1 MIAKELLTIFL
12 IFLHCEDMKKGI
24 KKKIFLSNLLEQI
37 EINRYTSD
45 IISKLDDYH
54 IKAKSHV
61 IGITGPPGAGKSSLV
76 DKIISE
82 IRKNKK
88 SVGVI
93 AIDPS
98 SRKSGGALLGDRTRF
113 LLDPNDSDVFVRSM
127 AAKDFLGG
135 LSELTFPTMI
145 VMRSIFDYVIIET
158 VGVGQS
164 ETNIKDVVDS
174 VILCVQPGSG
184 DTIQFMKSGIFEIP
198 DIVVV
203 TKSDIEKIANLTYSE
218 LNNSRNYFKSTN
230 DWNIEIIKTSV
241 VKNIGLGSLFEII
254 NQRWLWLKKNNLIQD
269 QRNYQDISW
278 ISKTIMR
285 EFGTN
290 GVKKIDKHLSY
301 KTKPFST
308 LQKLKKLL

>member
-1 MIAKELLTIFL
+1 
-12 IFLHCEDMKKGI
+12 MKKSL
-24 KKKIFLSNLLEQI
+24 KKKIFLSNLLEQV
-37 EINRYTSD
+37 EINRDTKK
-45 IISKLDDYH
+45 IISQLDVLH
-54 IKAKSHV
+54 SKAKSHV

-76 DKIISE
+76 DKLIGE

-88 SVGVI
+88 SVGII

-98 SRKSGGALLGDRTRF
+98 SSKSGGALLGDRTRL
-113 LLDPNDSDVFVRSM
+113 LLDPNDNDVFVRSM

-135 LSELTFPTMI
+135 LSELTFPTMT
-145 VMRSIFDYVIIET
+145 VMRSIFDFVIIET

-164 ETNIKDVVDS
+164 ETNVKDLVDS

-218 LNNSRNYFKSTN
+218 LNKSKNYFKSTN

-241 VKNIGLGSLFEII
+241 VKNIGIDLLFKEIDR
-254 NQRWLWLKKNNLIQD
+254 RWLWLKKNKKIQR
-269 QRNYQDISW
+269 QRIDQDISW
-278 ISKTIMR
+278 ITKTIMR

-290 GVKKIDKHLSY
+290 GVKKIDKLLIY
-301 KTKPFST
+301 KEKPFSS
-308 LQKLKKLL
+308 LQKLKKKL

>member
-1 MIAKELLTIFL
+1 
-12 IFLHCEDMKKGI
+12 MKKSL
-24 KKKIFLSNLLEQI
+24 KKKIFLSNLLEQV
-37 EINRYTSD
+37 EINRDTKK
-45 IISKLDDYH
+45 IISQLDDLH
-54 IKAKSHV
+54 SNAKSHV

-76 DKIISE
+76 DKLIGE

-88 SVGVI
+88 SVGII

-98 SRKSGGALLGDRTRF
+98 SSKSGGALLGDRTRL
-113 LLDPNDSDVFVRSM
+113 LLDPNDNDVFVRSM

-135 LSELTFPTMI
+135 LSELTFPTMT
-145 VMRSIFDYVIIET
+145 VMRSIFDFVIIET

-164 ETNIKDVVDS
+164 ETNVKDLVDS

-218 LNNSRNYFKSTN
+218 LNKSKNYFKSTN

-241 VKNIGLGSLFEII
+241 VKNIGIDFLFKEIDR
-254 NQRWLWLKKNNLIQD
+254 RWLWLKKNKKIQH
-269 QRNYQDISW
+269 QRIDQDISW
-278 ISKTIMR
+278 ITKTIMR

-290 GVKKIDKHLSY
+290 GVKKIDKLLTY
-301 KTKPFST
+301 KEKPFSS
-308 LQKLKKLL
+308 LQKLKKKL

>member
-1 MIAKELLTIFL
+1 
-12 IFLHCEDMKKGI
+12 MKKSL
-24 KKKIFLSNLLEQI
+24 KKKIFLSNLLEQV
-37 EINRYTSD
+37 EINRDTKK
-45 IISKLDDYH
+45 IISQLDDLH
-54 IKAKSHV
+54 SNAKSHV

-76 DKIISE
+76 DKLIGE

-88 SVGVI
+88 SVGII

-98 SRKSGGALLGDRTRF
+98 SSKSGGALLGDRTRL
-113 LLDPNDSDVFVRSM
+113 LLDPNDNDVFVRSM

-135 LSELTFPTMI
+135 LSELTFPTMT
-145 VMRSIFDYVIIET
+145 VMRSIFDFVIIET

-164 ETNIKDVVDS
+164 ETNVKDLVDS

-218 LNNSRNYFKSTN
+218 LNKSKNYFKSTN

-241 VKNIGLGSLFEII
+241 VKNIGIDFLFKEIDR
-254 NQRWLWLKKNNLIQD
+254 RWLWLKKNKKIQH
-269 QRNYQDISW
+269 QRMDQDISW
-278 ISKTIMR
+278 ITKTIMR

-290 GVKKIDKHLSY
+290 GVKKIDKLLTY
-301 KTKPFST
+301 KEKPFSS
-308 LQKLKKLL
+308 LQKLKKKLQVFFTPPR

>member
-1 MIAKELLTIFL
+1 
-12 IFLHCEDMKKGI
+12 MKKSL
-24 KKKIFLSNLLEQI
+24 KKKIFLSNLLEQV
-37 EINRYTSD
+37 EINRNTKK
-45 IISKLDDYH
+45 IISQLDVLH
-54 IKAKSHV
+54 SKAKSHV

-76 DKIISE
+76 DKLIGE

-88 SVGVI
+88 SVGII

-98 SRKSGGALLGDRTRF
+98 SGKSGGALLGDRTRL
-113 LLDPNDSDVFVRSM
+113 LLDPNDNDVFVRSM

-135 LSELTFPTMI
+135 LSELTFPTMT
-145 VMRSIFDYVIIET
+145 VMRSIFDFVIIET

-164 ETNIKDVVDS
+164 ETNVKDLVDS

-218 LNNSRNYFKSTN
+218 LNKSKNYFKSTN

-241 VKNIGLGSLFEII
+241 VKNIGIDFLFKEIDR
-254 NQRWLWLKKNNLIQD
+254 RWLWLKKNKKIQH
-269 QRNYQDISW
+269 QRIDQDISW
-278 ISKTIMR
+278 ITKTIMR

-290 GVKKIDKHLSY
+290 GVKKIDKLLTY
-301 KTKPFST
+301 KEKPFSS
-308 LQKLKKLL
+308 LQKLKKKL

>member
-1 MIAKELLTIFL
+1 
-12 IFLHCEDMKKGI
+12 MKKSL
-24 KKKIFLSNLLEQI
+24 KKKIFLSNLLEQV
-37 EINRYTSD
+37 EINRDTKK
-45 IISKLDDYH
+45 IISQLDVLH
-54 IKAKSHV
+54 SKAKSHV

-76 DKIISE
+76 DKLIGE

-88 SVGVI
+88 SVGII

-98 SRKSGGALLGDRTRF
+98 SSKSGGALLGDRTRL
-113 LLDPNDSDVFVRSM
+113 LLDPNDNDVFVRSM
-127 AAKDFLGG
+127 AAKNFLGG
-135 LSELTFPTMI
+135 LSELTFPTMT
-145 VMRSIFDYVIIET
+145 VMRSIFDFVIIET

-164 ETNIKDVVDS
+164 ETNVKDLVDS

-218 LNNSRNYFKSTN
+218 LNKSKNYFKSTN

-241 VKNIGLGSLFEII
+241 VKNIGIDLLFKEIDK
-254 NQRWLWLKKNNLIQD
+254 RWLWLKKNKKIQH
-269 QRNYQDISW
+269 QRIDQDISW
-278 ISKTIMR
+278 ITKTIMR

-290 GVKKIDKHLSY
+290 GVKKIDKLFTY
-301 KTKPFST
+301 KENPFSS
-308 LQKLKKLL
+308 LQKLKKKL

>member
-1 MIAKELLTIFL
+1 
-12 IFLHCEDMKKGI
+12 MKKSL
-24 KKKIFLSNLLEQI
+24 KKKIFLSNLLEQV
-37 EINRYTSD
+37 EINKDTKK
-45 IISKLDDYH
+45 IISQLDDLH
-54 IKAKSHV
+54 SNAKSHV

-76 DKIISE
+76 DKLIGE

-88 SVGVI
+88 SVGII

-98 SRKSGGALLGDRTRF
+98 SSKSGGALLGDRTRL
-113 LLDPNDSDVFVRSM
+113 LLDPNDNDVFVRSM

-135 LSELTFPTMI
+135 LSELTFPTMT
-145 VMRSIFDYVIIET
+145 VMRSIFDFVIIET

-164 ETNIKDVVDS
+164 ETNVKDLVDS

-218 LNNSRNYFKSTN
+218 LNKSKNYFKSTN

-241 VKNIGLGSLFEII
+241 VKNIGIDLLFKEIDR
-254 NQRWLWLKKNNLIQD
+254 RWLWLKKNKKIQH
-269 QRNYQDISW
+269 QRIDQDISW
-278 ISKTIMR
+278 ITKTIMR

-290 GVKKIDKHLSY
+290 GVKKIDKLLTY
-301 KTKPFST
+301 KEKPFSS
-308 LQKLKKLL
+308 LQKLKKKL

>member
-1 MIAKELLTIFL
+1 
-12 IFLHCEDMKKGI
+12 MKKSL
-24 KKKIFLSNLLEQI
+24 KKKIFLSNLLEQV
-37 EINRYTSD
+37 EINRDTKK
-45 IISKLDDYH
+45 IISQLDDLH
-54 IKAKSHV
+54 SNAKSHV

-76 DKIISE
+76 DKLIGE

-88 SVGVI
+88 SVGII

-98 SRKSGGALLGDRTRF
+98 SSKSGGALLGDRTRL
-113 LLDPNDSDVFVRSM
+113 LLDPNDNDVFVRSM

-145 VMRSIFDYVIIET
+145 VMRSIFDFVIIET

-164 ETNIKDVVDS
+164 ETNVKDLVDS

-218 LNNSRNYFKSTN
+218 LNKSKNYFKSTN

-241 VKNIGLGSLFEII
+241 VKNIGIDLLFKEIDR
-254 NQRWLWLKKNNLIQD
+254 RWLWLKKNKKIQH
-269 QRNYQDISW
+269 QRIDQDISW
-278 ISKTIMR
+278 ITKTIMR

-290 GVKKIDKHLSY
+290 GVKKIDKLLTY
-301 KTKPFST
+301 KEKPFSS
-308 LQKLKKLL
+308 LQKLKKKL

>member
-1 MIAKELLTIFL
+1 
-12 IFLHCEDMKKGI
+12 MKKSL
-24 KKKIFLSNLLEQI
+24 KKKIFLSNLLEQV
-37 EINRYTSD
+37 EINRDTKK
-45 IISKLDDYH
+45 IISQLDDLH
-54 IKAKSHV
+54 SNAKSHV

-76 DKIISE
+76 DKLIGE

-88 SVGVI
+88 SVGII

-98 SRKSGGALLGDRTRF
+98 SSKSGGALLGDRTRL
-113 LLDPNDSDVFVRSM
+113 LLDPNDNDVFVRSM

-135 LSELTFPTMI
+135 LSELTFPTMT
-145 VMRSIFDYVIIET
+145 VMRSIFDFVIIET

-164 ETNIKDVVDS
+164 ETNVKDLVDS

-218 LNNSRNYFKSTN
+218 LNKSKNYGKSTN

-241 VKNIGLGSLFEII
+241 VKNIGIDLLFKEIDR
-254 NQRWLWLKKNNLIQD
+254 RWLWLKKNKKIQH
-269 QRNYQDISW
+269 QRIDQDISW
-278 ISKTIMR
+278 ITKTIMR

-290 GVKKIDKHLSY
+290 GVKKIDKLLTY
-301 KTKPFST
+301 KEKPFSS
-308 LQKLKKLL
+308 LQKLKKKL

>member
-1 MIAKELLTIFL
+1 
-12 IFLHCEDMKKGI
+12 MKKSL
-24 KKKIFLSNLLEQI
+24 KKKIFLSNLLEQV
-37 EINRYTSD
+37 EINRDTKK
-45 IISKLDDYH
+45 IILQLDDLH
-54 IKAKSHV
+54 SNAKSHV

-76 DKIISE
+76 DKLIGE

-88 SVGVI
+88 SVGMI

-98 SRKSGGALLGDRTRF
+98 SSKSGGALLGDRTRL
-113 LLDPNDSDVFVRSM
+113 LLDPNDNDVFVRSM

-135 LSELTFPTMI
+135 LSELTFPTMT
-145 VMRSIFDYVIIET
+145 VMRSIFDFVIIET

-164 ETNIKDVVDS
+164 ETNVKDLVDT

-218 LNNSRNYFKSTN
+218 LNKSKNYFKSTN

-241 VKNIGLGSLFEII
+241 VKNIGIDFLFKEIDR
-254 NQRWLWLKKNNLIQD
+254 RWLWLKNNKKIQH
-269 QRNYQDISW
+269 QRIDQDISW
-278 ISKTIMR
+278 ITKTIMR

-290 GVKKIDKHLSY
+290 GVKKIDKLLTY
-301 KTKPFST
+301 KEKPFSS
-308 LQKLKKLL
+308 LQKLKKKL

>member
-1 MIAKELLTIFL
+1 
-12 IFLHCEDMKKGI
+12 MKKSL
-24 KKKIFLSNLLEQI
+24 KKKIFLSNLLEQV
-37 EINRYTSD
+37 EINRDTKK
-45 IISKLDDYH
+45 IISQLDDLH
-54 IKAKSHV
+54 SKAKSHV

-76 DKIISE
+76 DKLIGE

-88 SVGVI
+88 SVGII

-98 SRKSGGALLGDRTRF
+98 SSKSGGALLGDRTRL
-113 LLDPNDSDVFVRSM
+113 LLDPNDNDVFVRSM

-135 LSELTFPTMI
+135 LSELTFPTMT
-145 VMRSIFDYVIIET
+145 VMRSIFDFVIIET

-164 ETNIKDVVDS
+164 ETNVKDLVDS

-218 LNNSRNYFKSTN
+218 LNKSKNYFKSTN

-241 VKNIGLGSLFEII
+241 VKNIGIDFLFKEIDR
-254 NQRWLWLKKNNLIQD
+254 RWLWLKKNKKIQH
-269 QRNYQDISW
+269 QRIDQDISW
-278 ISKTIMR
+278 ITKTIMR

-290 GVKKIDKHLSY
+290 GVKKIDKLLTY
-301 KTKPFST
+301 KEKPFSS
-308 LQKLKKLL
+308 LQKLKKKL

>member
-1 MIAKELLTIFL
+1 
-12 IFLHCEDMKKGI
+12 MKKGI

-37 EINRYTSD
+37 EINRDTVE
-45 IISKLDDYH
+45 IIGKLDEFH
-54 IKAKSHV
+54 LKAKSHV
-61 IGITGPPGAGKSSLV
+61 IGVTGPPGAGKSSLV
-76 DKIISE
+76 DKLILE
-82 IRKNKK
+82 IRQNKK

-113 LLDPNDSDVFVRSM
+113 LLDPNDNDVFVRSM

-135 LSELTFPTMI
+135 LSELTFPTMT

-164 ETNIKDVVDS
+164 ETNVKEVVDS

-203 TKSDIEKIANLTYSE
+203 TKSDIETIANLTYSE
-218 LNNSRNYFKSTN
+218 LTNSKNYFKAPN
-230 DWNIEIIKTSV
+230 DWDIEIIKTSV
-241 VKNIGLGSLFEII
+241 VKNLGLDLLFKEI
-254 NQRWLWLKKNNLIQD
+254 QRRWLWLKKNKNIQN
-269 QRNYQDISW
+269 QRYDQDISW
-278 ISKTIMR
+278 IKKTIMR

-290 GVKKIDKHLSY
+290 GVKKLDKLLSY
-301 KTKPFST
+301 KNKPFST
-308 LQKLKKLL
+308 VKKLKKIL

>member
-1 MIAKELLTIFL
+1 
-12 IFLHCEDMKKGI
+12 MKKSL
-24 KKKIFLSNLLEQI
+24 KKKVFLSNLLEQV
-37 EINRYTSD
+37 EINRDTKK
-45 IISKLDDYH
+45 IISQLDDLH
-54 IKAKSHV
+54 SNAKSHV
-61 IGITGPPGAGKSSLV
+61 IGITGPPGAGKSSLL
-76 DKIISE
+76 DKLISE

-88 SVGVI
+88 SVGII

-98 SRKSGGALLGDRTRF
+98 SSKSGGALLGDRTRL
-113 LLDPNDSDVFVRSM
+113 LLDPNDNDVFVRSM

-135 LSELTFPTMI
+135 LSELTFPTMT
-145 VMRSIFDYVIIET
+145 VMRSIFDFVIIET

-164 ETNIKDVVDS
+164 ETNVKDLVDS

-218 LNNSRNYFKSTN
+218 LNKSKNYFKSTN

-241 VKNIGLGSLFEII
+241 VKNIGIDFLFKEIDR
-254 NQRWLWLKKNNLIQD
+254 RWLWLKKNKKIQH
-269 QRNYQDISW
+269 QRMDQDISW
-278 ISKTIMR
+278 ITKTIMR

-290 GVKKIDKHLSY
+290 GVKKIDKLLTY
-301 KTKPFST
+301 KEKPFSS
-308 LQKLKKLL
+308 LQKLKKKL

>member
-1 MIAKELLTIFL
+1 
-12 IFLHCEDMKKGI
+12 MKKSL
-24 KKKIFLSNLLEQI
+24 KKKIFLSNLLEQV
-37 EINRYTSD
+37 EINRDTKK
-45 IISKLDDYH
+45 IISQLDDLH
-54 IKAKSHV
+54 SNAKSHV

-76 DKIISE
+76 DKLIGE

-88 SVGVI
+88 SVGII

-98 SRKSGGALLGDRTRF
+98 SSKSGGALLGDRTRL
-113 LLDPNDSDVFVRSM
+113 LLDPNDNDVFVRSM
-127 AAKDFLGG
+127 ATKDFLGG

-145 VMRSIFDYVIIET
+145 VMRSIFDFVIIET

-164 ETNIKDVVDS
+164 EINVKDLVDS

-218 LNNSRNYFKSTN
+218 LNKSKNYFKSTN

-241 VKNIGLGSLFEII
+241 VKTIGIDFLFKEIDR
-254 NQRWLWLKKNNLIQD
+254 RWLWLKNNKKIQH
-269 QRNYQDISW
+269 QRIDQDISW
-278 ISKTIMR
+278 ITKTIMR

-290 GVKKIDKHLSY
+290 GVKKIDKLLTY
-301 KTKPFST
+301 KEKPFSS
-308 LQKLKKLL
+308 LQKLKKKL

>member
-1 MIAKELLTIFL
+1 
-12 IFLHCEDMKKGI
+12 MKKSL
-24 KKKIFLSNLLEQI
+24 KKKIFLSNLLEQV
-37 EINRYTSD
+37 EINRDTKK
-45 IISKLDDYH
+45 IISQLDDLH
-54 IKAKSHV
+54 SNAKSHV
-61 IGITGPPGAGKSSLV
+61 IGITGPPGAGKSSLL
-76 DKIISE
+76 DKLISE

-88 SVGVI
+88 SVGII

-98 SRKSGGALLGDRTRF
+98 SSKSGGALLGDRTRL
-113 LLDPNDSDVFVRSM
+113 LLDPNDNDVFVRSM

-135 LSELTFPTMI
+135 LSELTFPTMT
-145 VMRSIFDYVIIET
+145 VMRSIFDFVIIET

-164 ETNIKDVVDS
+164 ETNVKDLVDT

-218 LNNSRNYFKSTN
+218 LNKSKNYFKSTN

-241 VKNIGLGSLFEII
+241 VKNIGIDFLFKEIDR
-254 NQRWLWLKKNNLIQD
+254 RWLWLKKNKKIQH
-269 QRNYQDISW
+269 QRIDQDISW
-278 ISKTIMR
+278 ITKTIMR

-290 GVKKIDKHLSY
+290 GVKKIDKLLTY
-301 KTKPFST
+301 KEKPFSS
-308 LQKLKKLL
+308 LQKLKKKL

>member
-1 MIAKELLTIFL
+1 
-12 IFLHCEDMKKGI
+12 MKKSL
-24 KKKIFLSNLLEQI
+24 KKKIFLSNLLEQV
-37 EINRYTSD
+37 EINRETKK
-45 IISKLDDYH
+45 IISQLDALH
-54 IKAKSHV
+54 SKAKSHV

-76 DKIISE
+76 DKLIGE

-88 SVGVI
+88 SVGII

-98 SRKSGGALLGDRTRF
+98 SSKSGGALLGDRTRL
-113 LLDPNDSDVFVRSM
+113 LLDPNDNDVFVRSM

-135 LSELTFPTMI
+135 LSELTFPTMT
-145 VMRSIFDYVIIET
+145 VMRSIFDFVIIET

-164 ETNIKDVVDS
+164 ETNVKDLVDS

-218 LNNSRNYFKSTN
+218 LNKSKNYFKSTD

-241 VKNIGLGSLFEII
+241 VKNIGIDFLFKEIDR
-254 NQRWLWLKKNNLIQD
+254 RWLWLKNNKKIQH
-269 QRNYQDISW
+269 QRIDQDISW
-278 ISKTIMR
+278 ITKTIMR

-290 GVKKIDKHLSY
+290 GVKKIDKLLTY
-301 KTKPFST
+301 KEKPFSS
-308 LQKLKKLL
+308 LQKLKKKL

>member
-1 MIAKELLTIFL
+1 
-12 IFLHCEDMKKGI
+12 MKKSL
-24 KKKIFLSNLLEQI
+24 KKKIFLSNLLEQV
-37 EINRYTSD
+37 EINRDTKK
-45 IISKLDDYH
+45 IISQLDVLH
-54 IKAKSHV
+54 SKAKSHV

-76 DKIISE
+76 DKLIGE

-88 SVGVI
+88 SVGII

-98 SRKSGGALLGDRTRF
+98 SSKSGGALLGDRTRL
-113 LLDPNDSDVFVRSM
+113 LLDPNDNDVFVRSM

-135 LSELTFPTMI
+135 LSELTFPTMT
-145 VMRSIFDYVIIET
+145 VMRSIFDFVIIET

-164 ETNIKDVVDS
+164 ETNVKDLVDS

-218 LNNSRNYFKSTN
+218 LNKSKNYFKSTN

-241 VKNIGLGSLFEII
+241 VKNIGIDFLFKEIDR
-254 NQRWLWLKKNNLIQD
+254 RWLWLKKNKKIQH
-269 QRNYQDISW
+269 QRIDQDISW
-278 ISKTIMR
+278 ITKTIMR

-290 GVKKIDKHLSY
+290 GVKKIDKLLTY
-301 KTKPFST
+301 KEKPFSS
-308 LQKLKKLL
+308 LQKLKKKL

>member
-1 MIAKELLTIFL
+1 
-12 IFLHCEDMKKGI
+12 MKKSL
-24 KKKIFLSNLLEQI
+24 KKKIFLSNLLEQV
-37 EINRYTSD
+37 EINRDTKK
-45 IISKLDDYH
+45 IISQLDVLH
-54 IKAKSHV
+54 SKAKSHV
-61 IGITGPPGAGKSSLV
+61 IGVTGPPGAGKSSLV
-76 DKIISE
+76 DKLIGE

-88 SVGVI
+88 SVGII

-98 SRKSGGALLGDRTRF
+98 SSKSGGALLGDRTRL
-113 LLDPNDSDVFVRSM
+113 LLDPNDNDVFVRSM

-135 LSELTFPTMI
+135 LSELTFPTMT
-145 VMRSIFDYVIIET
+145 VMRSIFDFVIIET

-164 ETNIKDVVDS
+164 ETNVKDLVDS

-218 LNNSRNYFKSTN
+218 LNKSKNYFKSTN

-241 VKNIGLGSLFEII
+241 VKNIGIDFLFKEIDR
-254 NQRWLWLKKNNLIQD
+254 RWLWLKKNKKIQH
-269 QRNYQDISW
+269 QRMDQDISW
-278 ISKTIMR
+278 ITKTIMR

-290 GVKKIDKHLSY
+290 GVKKIDKLLTY
-301 KTKPFST
+301 KENPFSS
-308 LQKLKKLL
+308 LQKLKKKL

>member
-1 MIAKELLTIFL
+1 
-12 IFLHCEDMKKGI
+12 MKKSL
-24 KKKIFLSNLLEQI
+24 KKKIFLSNLLEQV
-37 EINRYTSD
+37 EINRDTKK
-45 IISKLDDYH
+45 IISQLDELHSD
-54 IKAKSHV
+54 AKSHV

-76 DKIISE
+76 DKLIGE

-88 SVGVI
+88 SVGII

-98 SRKSGGALLGDRTRF
+98 SSKSGGALLGDRTRL
-113 LLDPNDSDVFVRSM
+113 LLDPNDNDVFVRSM

-135 LSELTFPTMI
+135 LSELTFPTMT
-145 VMRSIFDYVIIET
+145 VMRSIFDFVIIET

-164 ETNIKDVVDS
+164 ETNVKDLVDS

-218 LNNSRNYFKSTN
+218 LNKSKNYFKSTN

-241 VKNIGLGSLFEII
+241 VKNIGIDFLFKEIDR
-254 NQRWLWLKKNNLIQD
+254 RWLWLKKNKKIQH
-269 QRNYQDISW
+269 QRIDQDISW
-278 ISKTIMR
+278 ITKTIMR

-290 GVKKIDKHLSY
+290 GVKKIDKLLTY
-301 KTKPFST
+301 KEKPFSS
-308 LQKLKKLL
+308 LQKLKKKL

>member
-1 MIAKELLTIFL
+1 
-12 IFLHCEDMKKGI
+12 MKKSL
-24 KKKIFLSNLLEQI
+24 KKKIFLSNLLEQV
-37 EINRYTSD
+37 EINRDTKK
-45 IISKLDDYH
+45 IISQLDELH
-54 IKAKSHV
+54 SNAKSHV

-76 DKIISE
+76 DKLIGE

-88 SVGVI
+88 SVGII

-98 SRKSGGALLGDRTRF
+98 SSKSGGALLGDRTRL
-113 LLDPNDSDVFVRSM
+113 LLDPNDNDVFVRSM

-135 LSELTFPTMI
+135 LSELTFPTMT
-145 VMRSIFDYVIIET
+145 VMRSIFDFVIIET

-164 ETNIKDVVDS
+164 ETNVKDLVDS

-218 LNNSRNYFKSTN
+218 LNKSKNYFKSTN

-241 VKNIGLGSLFEII
+241 VKNIGIDFLFKEIDR
-254 NQRWLWLKKNNLIQD
+254 RWLWLKKNKKIQH
-269 QRNYQDISW
+269 QRIDQDISW
-278 ISKTIMR
+278 ITKTIMR

-290 GVKKIDKHLSY
+290 GVKKIDKLLTY
-301 KTKPFST
+301 KEKPFSS
-308 LQKLKKLL
+308 LQKLKKKL

>member
-1 MIAKELLTIFL
+1 
-12 IFLHCEDMKKGI
+12 MKKSL
-24 KKKIFLSNLLEQI
+24 KKKIFLSNLLEQV
-37 EINRYTSD
+37 EINRDTKK
-45 IISKLDDYH
+45 IILQLDDLH
-54 IKAKSHV
+54 SNAKSHV

-76 DKIISE
+76 DKLIGE

-88 SVGVI
+88 SVGMI

-98 SRKSGGALLGDRTRF
+98 SSKSGGALLGDRTRL
-113 LLDPNDSDVFVRSM
+113 LLDPNDNDVFVRSM

-135 LSELTFPTMI
+135 LSELTFPTMT
-145 VMRSIFDYVIIET
+145 VMRSIFDFVIIET

-164 ETNIKDVVDS
+164 ETNVKDLVDS

-218 LNNSRNYFKSTN
+218 LNKSKNYFKSTN

-241 VKNIGLGSLFEII
+241 VKNIGIDFLFKEIDR
-254 NQRWLWLKKNNLIQD
+254 RWLWLKNNKKIQH
-269 QRNYQDISW
+269 QRIDQDISW
-278 ISKTIMR
+278 ITKTIMR

-290 GVKKIDKHLSY
+290 GVKKIDKLLTY
-301 KTKPFST
+301 KEKPFSS
-308 LQKLKKLL
+308 LQKLKKKL

>member
-1 MIAKELLTIFL
+1 
-12 IFLHCEDMKKGI
+12 MKKSL
-24 KKKIFLSNLLEQI
+24 KKKIFLSNLLEQV
-37 EINRYTSD
+37 EINRDTKK
-45 IISKLDDYH
+45 IILQLDDLH
-54 IKAKSHV
+54 SNAKSHV

-76 DKIISE
+76 DKLIGE

-88 SVGVI
+88 SVGII

-98 SRKSGGALLGDRTRF
+98 SSKSGGALLGDRTRL
-113 LLDPNDSDVFVRSM
+113 LLDPNDNDVFVRSM

-135 LSELTFPTMI
+135 LSELTFPTMT
-145 VMRSIFDYVIIET
+145 VMRSIFDFVIIET

-164 ETNIKDVVDS
+164 ETNVKDLVDS

-218 LNNSRNYFKSTN
+218 LNKSKNYFKSTN

-241 VKNIGLGSLFEII
+241 VKNIGIDFLFKEIDR
-254 NQRWLWLKKNNLIQD
+254 RWLWLKKNKKIQH
-269 QRNYQDISW
+269 QRIDQDISW
-278 ISKTIMR
+278 ITKTIMR

-290 GVKKIDKHLSY
+290 GVKKIDKLLTY
-301 KTKPFST
+301 KEKPFSS
-308 LQKLKKLL
+308 LQKLKKKL